1 MRKSAI
7 TTFVLVTT
15 LLGGCSQFWLATS
28 GEKTVSSSLVSYLY
42 PEGMKSP
49 VVPVTP
55 LLKLPLRAGI
65 AFVPG
70 VDPQAAPVDAATRQ
84 TLLSNVAEHFRQR
97 EYISDIEVI
106 PDAYLRGGR
115 GFETLEQ
122 VARMYDLDIIAL
134 VSYDQQ
140 TFTADTTASFWYWTI
155 VGAYVVEGS
164 ENDVSTFVDTAVF
177 DVSSHNLLLRAPGTS
192 RRSGKSTA
200 VNVAENLSENKTLGF
215 AEAMNDMT
223 VNLSTELDQF
233 QSRVE
238 AGEATD
244 VQIAHR
250 PGYSGGAGSSD
261 PLLGALLL
269 AALYLRK
276 RTGMG
281 NRAPGSAP

>member
-7 TTFVLVTT
+7 TAFVLVAT

-42 PEGMKSP
+42 PEGMKTP
-49 VVPVTP
+49 IVPVTP

-70 VDPQAAPVDAATRQ
+70 LDPQAAPVDAATRQ
-84 TLLSNVAEHFRQR
+84 MLLSNVANHFRQR

-122 VARMYDLDIIAL
+122 VARMYGLDIIAL

-140 TFTADTTASFWYWTI
+140 TFTADTKASFWYWTI

-177 DVSSHNLLLRAPGTS
+177 DIASRNLLIRAPGTS

-200 VNVAENLSENKTLGF
+200 VNVAENLAENQLLGF
-215 AEAMNDMT
+215 EEAMTDMT
-223 VNLSTELDQF
+223 ANLSTELDQF
-233 QSRVE
+233 QARVE

-250 PGYSGGAGSSD
+250 PGYSGGGGSSD

-276 RTGMG
+276 RTGL
-281 NRAPGSAP
+281 